1 MVESINA
8 KVEYVTDGTSFM
20 GPVSYGKIMI
30 GDRGFEFYDDRDVR
44 NFIQI
49 PWDEI
54 DLVIASLVFGGHWIP
69 RFKIRTRHNGEFIFT
84 AKNTKATLRAVR
96 KHVDPQ
102 HMVRALTFTQKLKR
116 GWQGMQNSRKH
127 STK

>member
-54 DLVIASLVFGGHWIP
+54 DLVIAHWYLAGIGFLALRFEHGITVSSSLPPRIP
-69 RFKIRTRHNGEFIFT
+69 RQLCALF
-84 AKNTKATLRAVR
+84 ANTLILSIWSER
-96 KHVDPQ
+96 
-102 HMVRALTFTQKLKR
+102 
-116 GWQGMQNSRKH
+116 
-127 STK
+127 

>member
-44 NFIQI
+44 KFIQI

-69 RFKIRTRHNGEFIFT
+69 RFTIRTRHNGEFIFA
-84 AKNTKATLRAVR
+84 AKDAKATLRAVR
-96 KHVDPQ
+96 NPVDPK
-102 HMVRALTFTQKLKR
+102 HMVRALTSTQKLKR
-116 GWQGMQNSRKH
+116 GWQGMRASHKQNG
-127 STK
+127 